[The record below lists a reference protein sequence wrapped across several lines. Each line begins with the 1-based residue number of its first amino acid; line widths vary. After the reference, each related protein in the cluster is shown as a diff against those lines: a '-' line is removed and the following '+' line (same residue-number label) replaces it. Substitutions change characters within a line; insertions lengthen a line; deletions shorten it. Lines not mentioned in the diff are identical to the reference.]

1 MNTILTLSLTGSCMM
16 VAYYVLSFVMR
27 EAFSHRMRYLWLKL
41 ALIGYLLPLHW
52 LGREYVLFLQN
63 NFEIRLTALP
73 AYYDAKYIKMVMTTE
88 EGRFWISGGLYKEIG
103 VAVLWFGIAIV
114 ILAVMLIKMRRS
126 YKRLTQD
133 GEAADSGRMCGML
146 SPAERKSRLFKRI
159 KLHLV
164 EGDYCGSGG
173 LFVPF
178 IIMKKGMEEKE
189 ETFIFR
195 HELTHI
201 KRGDILFKELQ
212 LLAVCVHWFNP
223 FIYLLKR
230 QMERECELSCDDRV
244 LTNASAEE
252 RAEYAEFLVRHALK
266 NGSPLV
272 AAWKSSEI
280 PLKERI
286 NNIMDRKEKNK
297 GKSIVCM
304 VLMAVM
310 LFGSSFTVLAYDKVY
325 AYTQTDD
332 SGFNT
337 EFVVNTRKFGFWE
350 EGNDAWEDGA
360 YIYPV
365 LYDNQFTDEEGNV
378 YEIEEGVQ
386 TYATCVHQYVSGKTI
401 NHTPYADGSCK
412 YILYLAQRC
421 TKCGYVKQ
429 GDVFSEQFYPVCP
442 H

>member
-1 MNTILTLSLTGSCMM
+1 MNTILTLSLTGSCMII
-16 VAYYVLSFVMR
+16 AYYVLSFVMR

-52 LGREYVLFLQN
+52 LGREYVFFLRN
-63 NFEIRLTALP
+63 TFGIRLTALP
-73 AYYDAKYIKMVMTTE
+73 TYYNTTYDKMVMIME
-88 EGRFWISGGLYKEIG
+88 EGRFWISGGLYKEIW
-103 VAVLWFGIAIV
+103 AALLWFGIAVV
-114 ILAVMLIKMRRS
+114 ILAVMLVKMRRS
-126 YKRLTQD
+126 YKRLTRS
-133 GEAADSGRMCGML
+133 GEAADSGRMCGLL
-146 SPAERKSRLFKRI
+146 SPAERKNRLFKRI

-173 LFVPF
+173 FFVPF
-178 IIMKKGMEEKE
+178 IIMKKGMGEKE

-212 LLAVCVHWFNP
+212 LLAVCIHWFNP
-223 FIYLLKR
+223 FIYLLKK

-244 LTNASAEE
+244 LKQASAEE

-272 AAWKSSEI
+272 AAWKSDEI

-286 NNIMDRKEKNK
+286 NNIMDRREKNR

-325 AYTQTDD
+325 TQSEDT
-332 SGFNT
+332 GFDAD
-337 EFVVNTRKFGFWE
+337 FVVNGVTFEFWE
-350 EGNDAWEDGA
+350 EGNGVWEDD
-360 YIYPV
+360 IIDIV
-365 LYDNQFTDEEGNV
+365 LYDDQFTDAEGNI
-378 YEIEEGVQ
+378 YEIEEGIQAHAV
-386 TYATCVHQYVSGKTI
+386 CEHQYASGIFI
-401 NHTPYADGSCK
+401 NHESHADGSCNLKK
-412 YILYLAQRC
+412 YEGKRC
-421 TKCGYVKQ
+421 TECGYVSKEKLVT
-429 GDVFSEQFYPVCP
+429 DFYYAVCP